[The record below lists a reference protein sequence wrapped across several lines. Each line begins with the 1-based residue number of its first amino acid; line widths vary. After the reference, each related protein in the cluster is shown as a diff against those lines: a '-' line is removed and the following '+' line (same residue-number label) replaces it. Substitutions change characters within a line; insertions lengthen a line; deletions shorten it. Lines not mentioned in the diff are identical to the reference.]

1 MKKILVVLL
10 VGILILPAV
19 AAINL
24 NIEKLSENEVMIA
37 DLNKPATFDL
47 KITNLGASDDFIF
60 YSFFGSEM
68 YPKGTVHINN
78 GETKNVQVQIYPSEG
93 AGKGFVTFEY
103 FIRGNDKSE
112 IVKKLTVKIIDLADA
127 FEVGSGEL
135 DPQTNSLEV
144 YIHNKVNFNFEQIN
158 ATFSSPFFEFDES
171 FSLGPNE
178 RKNFEVQLNKENF
191 KKLMAGFYTLRVKMH
206 VEDKEANVEGII
218 KFVEKNIVTTTKKE
232 YGFIL
237 NTKIIKKV
245 NEGNSLEYSETVIK
259 KNIISRLF
267 TSFNT
272 EPDYVDRNGLS
283 VYYTWNREVKPGE
296 TLEIII
302 RTNWLLPLL
311 MILLIVVIVILV
323 KKYSKRNIVL
333 KKKVS
338 FVRAKGGEFA
348 LKVTLFVHAKKYIE
362 NVNVT
367 DRLPALVKIYERFGG
382 DKPLRVNEKART
394 IEWHFEKLEAGEA
407 RILSYIIYS
416 KVGVLGKFALPS
428 ATAIYEKEGKIRESQ
443 SNQAFFVAE
452 QRSRDENE

>member
-93 AGKGFVTFEY
+93 VGKGFVTFEY

-311 MILLIVVIVILV
+311 MIILIVVIVILV